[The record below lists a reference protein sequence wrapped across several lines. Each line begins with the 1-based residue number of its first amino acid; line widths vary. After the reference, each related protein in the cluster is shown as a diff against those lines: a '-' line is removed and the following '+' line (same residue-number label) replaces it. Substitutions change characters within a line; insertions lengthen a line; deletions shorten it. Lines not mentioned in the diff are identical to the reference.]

1 MERFFVTNRFSMRLI
16 TLVVLALST
25 SVFLFTGCDK
35 ESLTQAEPTPET
47 NGLNVPELLT
57 DKDDPEN
64 DKVNK
69 VLYVFAHAVKDLSTD
84 SEILALLKG
93 EMKKD
98 KKGYGVSLR
107 RLAAENE
114 RFGTQLAVKLEKYLD
129 HPHLAGLKAEMQE
142 KTGQALIE
150 QLSAALLCREKVYE
164 PVIHTL
170 QQETELSFR
179 NQDVVVAIGQEV
191 NDNDEILAYRN
202 GSSTPFLLSE
212 AAALASNDLI
222 IFVGPGDIPENSTGL
237 SGSGEITAPNS
248 TASMVEFRNDIDI
261 DVDQHQI
268 KAGHRYEDDN
278 YSEVSSWAVFFFPS
292 VTNPI
297 GSSDWQDFKSRS
309 IHKNNI
315 DASTIFINPL
325 NGFHIGENPFLDG
338 VFVFFGTWE
347 YDWYASLKFI
357 QNPCSSNHHHQ
368 TNVRMKFSHEWYFID
383 CGRAN
388 QLWPTAGTNRTFEN
402 EKCMFKLRRWM

>member
-1 MERFFVTNRFSMRLI
+1 MERFFVTNRFSLRLI
-16 TLVVLALST
+16 TLVALALSA

-35 ESLTQAEPTPET
+35 ESITQAEPTLET

-114 RFGTQLAVKLEKYLD
+114 RFGAQLAVKLEKYLGQ
-129 HPHLAGLKAEMQE
+129 PHLAGLKAEMQE

-212 AAALASNDLI
+212 AAALASSDLI

-237 SGSGEITAPNS
+237 SGNGEIMAPNS
-248 TASMVEFRNDIDI
+248 TASMVEFRNGIDI

-278 YSEVSSWAVFFFPS
+278 NSEVHSWVWYFFPTLPNVS
-292 VTNPI
+292 
-297 GSSDWQDFKSRS
+297 GFGDWQDFDPRS

-315 DASTIFINPL
+315 DASTIFTNPL
-325 NGFHIGENPFLDG
+325 NGFHVGENSFHDG
-338 VFVFFGTWE
+338 IFVFFGTWE
-347 YDWYASLKFI
+347 KDWYASGKTVT
-357 QNPCSSNHHHQ
+357 NPCSSNPVHSVKV
-368 TNVRMKFSHEWYFID
+368 NMKFSHEWYFFD

-388 QLWPTAGTNRTFEN
+388 QLWPTAGTIRTFEN
-402 EKCMFKLRRWM
+402 QKCMFKLRRWM